1 MSIPSVVGAL
11 FATTVS
17 LVPAGRG
24 VTNRPPAPMASVVV
38 SSPGARTAARPAALE
53 PPAPIMS
60 RRVDIVMKDVAFLP
74 ASIEVKLGETVTFV
88 FTNSGRIVHDAFLG
102 DKAAQDAHEQEMR
115 NMKDPNDHH
124 GHEGGI
130 TVGPGETGAL
140 RHFFDKP
147 GTFEIGCHQLGH
159 YGYGMKAIIEVR
171 PV

>member
-1 MSIPSVVGAL
+1 MAIPSVVGAL
-11 FATTVS
+11 LTAAVS
-17 LVPAGRG
+17 LVPAGGGAAYRHQ
-24 VTNRPPAPMASVVV
+24 APMESVVV
-38 SSPGARTAARPAALE
+38 SSGPTTAARLAALE

-60 RRVDIVMKDVAFLP
+60 RRVDIVMKDIAFLP
-74 ASIEVKLGETVTFV
+74 ASIDAKLGETVTFV
-88 FTNSGRIVHDAFLG
+88 FKNSGRIVHDAFLG
-102 DKAAQDAHEQEMR
+102 DEAAQDAHEEEMR

-130 TVGPGETGAL
+130 TVGPGETGAI

-159 YGYGMKAIIEVR
+159 YTYGMKVAIEVS